1 MNVYPICLVNLRERV
16 CVVVGGGRVAERRVG
31 ALLECQARV
40 TVISP
45 TLTPELR
52 RWAEA
57 GKLKHVARSYR
68 DGDLEGAFLCIAAT
82 NDRAVNEQVWREGN
96 ARGVLVNTVDPVRR
110 TDGDASHSHFIVPA
124 VVRRGDL
131 TIAVSTGGL
140 NPALAARIKE
150 EIASLFGPEYG
161 DLLQILGDLRPRLI
175 AELPPE
181 RRRAFADAV
190 LDADIASLLRTGDRA
205 GALARI
211 EEIFE
216 SCKGQGE

>member
-1 MNVYPICLVNLRERV
+1 MNVYPICLVNLQERA
-16 CVVVGGGRVAERRVG
+16 CVVVGGGSVAERKVG
-31 ALLECQARV
+31 ALLGCQARV

-57 GKLKHVARSYR
+57 GKLTHVARSYR

-82 NDRAVNEQVWREGN
+82 DDRAVNEQIWREGD
-96 ARGVLVNTVDPVRR
+96 ARGVLVSTVD
-110 TDGDASHSHFIVPA
+110 DASRSHFIMPA

-131 TIAVSTGGL
+131 TIAISTGGL

-150 EIASLFGPEYG
+150 EVASLFGPEYG
-161 DLLQILGDLRPRLI
+161 ELLQILGDLRPRLI
-175 AELPPE
+175 AELTPE
-181 RRRAFADAV
+181 RRRVFVNAV
-190 LDADIASLLRTGDRA
+190 LDAGLVTLLRTGDRIS
-205 GALARI
+205 ALARI

-216 SCKGQGE
+216 SCKGQGK

>member
-1 MNVYPICLVNLRERV
+1 MNVYPICLVNLQERT
-16 CVVVGGGRVAERRVG
+16 CVVVGGGSVAERKVG

-40 TVISP
+40 IVISP
-45 TLTPELR
+45 TLTPGLH

-57 GKLKHVARSYR
+57 GKLTHVARPYR

-82 NDRAVNEQVWREGN
+82 DDHAVNQQAWREGD
-96 ARGVLVNTVDPVRR
+96 ARGVLVNTVDN
-110 TDGDASHSHFIVPA
+110 ASHSHFIVPA

-131 TIAVSTGGL
+131 TIAVSTGGHS
-140 NPALAARIKE
+140 PALAAKIKE
-150 EIASLFGPEYG
+150 KVASLFGPEYG
-161 DLLQILGDLRPRLI
+161 DLLQILGDLRPQMI
-175 AELPPE
+175 AELTLK

-190 LDADIASLLRTGDRA
+190 LDADIASLLRAGDRA

-216 SCKGQGE
+216 RCKGQGK